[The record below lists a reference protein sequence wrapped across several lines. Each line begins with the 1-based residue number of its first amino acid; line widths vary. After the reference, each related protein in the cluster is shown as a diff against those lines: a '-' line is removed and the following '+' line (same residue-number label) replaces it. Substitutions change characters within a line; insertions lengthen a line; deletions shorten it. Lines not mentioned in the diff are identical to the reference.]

1 MQTLVSERVKMM
13 RCVSS
18 VPSLLLFSIG
28 YQEPRPRWSW
38 KTGTSCSCSVPSIST
53 VSSRASPLTWR
64 PRNGPGVLSSAWR
77 ENRVCCQQNMQGT
90 VYCLCL
96 LACFRVHV
104 QLIWLGITEFPS
116 SFCPHYPKWY
126 TLCHGDLWHIF
137 IYLGRFRGNLS
148 GKRVDFSGRTVI
160 SPDPNLRIDEVAVP
174 VHVAKI
180 LTFPEKVSTIH
191 LLDFV
196 FWIQSFTL

>member
-1 MQTLVSERVKMM
+1 MTRHVSI
-13 RCVSS
+13 
-18 VPSLLLFSIG
+18 PSLLLFSIG

-38 KTGTSCSCSVPSIST
+38 KTGTSCSCSVPSTST
-53 VSSRASPLTWR
+53 ASSRASPLTWR

-77 ENRVCCQQNMQGT
+77 ENRVCCQQNVQET

-96 LACFRVHV
+96 LACLLVFECMSSLSNWGAQTFLCLSAH
-104 QLIWLGITEFPS
+104 ITPNGTPCAMETCDTF
-116 SFCPHYPKWY
+116 
-126 TLCHGDLWHIF
+126 F

-191 LLDFV
+191 LLDSV
-196 FWIQSFTL
+196 FWIQFFTL